1 MVNFDAKKCPFILSR
16 DNMGF
21 TLINVKSY
29 KVYQLAKR
37 PISANLYG
45 HGDIL
50 RVMQGADN
58 SARIITVV

>member
-29 KVYQLAKR
+29 KVY
-37 PISANLYG
+37 
-45 HGDIL
+45 
-50 RVMQGADN
+50 
-58 SARIITVV
+58 